1 MKLKLDKILKNKIVL
16 YLTFFLSLV
25 TIFGYL
31 VKQNYQAIL
40 FFTLVLFL
48 TKHFSNNM
56 IVILGVS
63 IIATNLLDLFRVFS
77 SSHLEGMENKEKSLD
92 HSNVGEP
99 SAKVKEILDNIA
111 ANYLNQGYKLY
122 EVDNKYENVKNL
134 KPVDIQN
141 AKDEIKSI
149 KKNIA
154 NLTYYDIGYLLRL
167 VTLYIAV
174 LAFYINDSDEKISE
188 EDKKKYKEYINL
200 LRELLPILE
209 EEYKKKHDTS
219 SKVPEHSEDY
229 YKKEFGQATC
239 NDSENWDSKTKK
251 CIPKCSNEEKYDE
264 KTQKCIANSSSKDST
279 SKKET
284 MATLNPANLGEVN
297 NPGSG
302 NLNNFNDAKMK
313 EMAFDNLDKIFGSDG
328 MRSLSSDANSLNE
341 KQNAIMGQLKDIGP
355 LISQAMNLIKNV
367 DMDAINSVSSKMT
380 GMINNLQDLKSKQ

>member
-77 SSHLEGMENKEKSLD
+77 SSHLEGMENKEKQPSKQVIEVLN
-92 HSNVGEP
+92 HISNEYFNDKVDLNEL
-99 SAKVKEILDNIA
+99 SNKNLSKENAKKLKQINKNDVEKEIKNIETNIYKLSYSDITYLTDL
-111 ANYLNQGYKLY
+111 ANYWKSYFKLAMDGNDNQKENEMFNLYIKIINNGIELLNKALEKKLTD
-122 EVDNKYENVKNL
+122 ENKEESVKNL
-134 KPVDIQN
+134 ESDFNLCADNEKYDN
-141 AKDEIKSI
+141 KS
-149 KKNIA
+149 
-154 NLTYYDIGYLLRL
+154 
-167 VTLYIAV
+167 
-174 LAFYINDSDEKISE
+174 
-188 EDKKKYKEYINL
+188 
-200 LRELLPILE
+200 
-209 EEYKKKHDTS
+209 
-219 SKVPEHSEDY
+219 
-229 YKKEFGQATC
+229 
-239 NDSENWDSKTKK
+239 KK
-251 CIPKCSNEEKYDE
+251 CIPKCANEEKYDE

-284 MATLNPANLGEVN
+284 MATLNPANLGDVN

-367 DMDAINSVSSKMT
+367 DMDAINNVSSKMT
-380 GMINNLQDLKSKQ
+380 GMITNLQDLKSKQ